1 MALFFKKHK
10 LEKYLLRVSI
20 LFILLISLPLQP
32 EFYKTLFTISWQY
45 FIADVFKLVTFLPH
59 YFGEQNSIQDWLLI
73 LIIALVGAVIWLK
86 RDNTDSDVREQ
97 LYYYYLRIFVRFKLA
112 AILFVA
118 GFLKLFPIFVPE
130 LSLSHLNTAYGY
142 FADWKHL
149 LLSLSAAPAYLVFL
163 GIVELFAALLL
174 LFRKTAFL
182 SVIFVIPF
190 YGNAFLADLAY
201 QGPTYFVS
209 IYIILLTLP
218 IFLYDVQRLGSLIIS
233 LKETLPASWKLDWKT
248 VRWSKWRIALKVGFV
263 FVFVVLVAVRSYS
276 LYQHPDRSLH
286 YPNQAGLPAIEGKY
300 LVDTFIVNGDT
311 LAFSPTDSVRWKDVV
326 FERWNTISVRKV
338 NTVFKDIA
346 PAAFLEREDQQ
357 RDYEFTQT
365 GDRLYYRYTISG
377 DTIALRN
384 PNKNYPNDTYRFKV
398 ERPDSLHVNLVGV
411 NARGNT
417 VKASLSK
424 VDKKYLLYEVK
435 KIGRRGL
442 GYKL

>member
-1 MALFFKKHK
+1 MALYFQKQKS
-10 LEKYLLRVSI
+10 EKYLLRVSI
-20 LFILLISLPLQP
+20 LFILLLSLPLQQ
-32 EFYKTLFTISWQY
+32 EFYSTLFTISWQY
-45 FIADVFKLVTFLPH
+45 FIADLFQLVTFLPH
-59 YFGEQNSIQDWLLI
+59 YFGEQNSLRDWIFI
-73 LIIALVGAVIWLK
+73 LVIALLGAAIWVK
-86 RDNTDSDVREQ
+86 IDKTENADKEQ

-142 FADWKHL
+142 FTDWKHL

-163 GIVELFAALLL
+163 GIVELIAAILL
-174 LFRKTAFL
+174 LFRRTAFL

-209 IYIILLTLP
+209 TYIILLTLP
-218 IFLYDVQRLGSLIIS
+218 IFLYDVQRLGSLIVA
-233 LKETLPASWKLDWKT
+233 LKETLPASWKLDWQT
-248 VRWSKWRIALKVGFV
+248 IGWSKWRLPLKAVFV
-263 FVFVVLVAVRSYS
+263 FVFVLLMAVRSYS
-276 LYQHPDRSLH
+276 IYQHPEQSLH
-286 YPNQAGLPAIEGKY
+286 YPNEAGLSAIEGKY
-300 LVDTFIVNGDT
+300 LVDTFVFNGDT

-326 FERWNTISVRKV
+326 FEKWNTISVRKV
-338 NTVFKDIA
+338 NTVFKDAA
-346 PAAFLEREDQQ
+346 PSAFLERENQQ

-377 DTIALRN
+377 DTIALEN
-384 PNKNYPNDTYRFKV
+384 PNKNYPDDTYRFKV
-398 ERPDSLHVNLVGV
+398 ERPDSLHVNLIGV
-411 NARGNT
+411 NAQGNT

-424 VDKKYLLYEVK
+424 TDKKYLLYEVK